1 MAVPNRP
8 NDPSRAQPETERAP
22 ASRSLFGSLF
32 NLFSRTEDPG
42 PVLPSP
48 SAIQRLKAEWL
59 MDSEGSQV
67 SGETEDIGSLEGESD
82 SASGSTGS
90 EESSSESGSSVKFNT
105 PEASGRSASTPPS
118 RSPAPLENQD
128 QRQLFTPA
136 QRMYIPRPSATTKN
150 FGAAPPAVPTPTPT
164 ATATTSLAAVTSS
177 SNSTPFTVPTP
188 NLPPPPTTAA
198 PSRSHGSFDW
208 THIIQTHPTSE
219 AWPRSLPRP
228 FPARPPTAAPR
239 PYDTPTELDRRGQ
252 RLRNLHPVRSQLTSS
267 SVPFPLEPALGPTTA
282 SETPVPVPRLPTL
295 RVETQHTPLD
305 TYLTTNDTVPS
316 PEPHIEHFA
325 GPNLNGWGGPA
336 REVGDPSRRRS
347 NSVDSHSPSVRFHPY
362 GATPSRPYHRSRSRV
377 EASPGRLT
385 QSRPP
390 QPPLARPIGPAKA
403 PPLRPPLGQRDLA
416 SKDHVLAN
424 PDVKATVSVP
434 AAVVDHAQREAS
446 SSTSQSGVLAHPDLS
461 PESAA
466 EKTLRIDKLEREV
479 HELRE
484 LLSRV
489 AKDRPLPIPAATTPK
504 RLIPTTGAE
513 PPKPADQPSVTPAF
527 PPPSAPPL
535 PILSTPAG
543 ATAAKPII
551 TRSLPLDMRE
561 SIRQRAATLQRTSR
575 SANHFSSSATAAA
588 DQSSNSKPTPKATTD
603 ASVITKTSATTPLVK
618 RWPPPPLPTGAQ
630 EATAGKVKMLDML
643 QEMKHVRLRQTNVC
657 WSPDRTTII
666 PKHKRKRSPGP
677 ASRSGLAAATAAATA
692 TTTNATSAGI
702 TKVGESR
709 SIALTTGTPSH
720 RVAAGPERLVA
731 GEGGDGPQRKRVCMR
746 NKENQSAVAGAPAS
760 TSAAAKARSFFR

>member
-1 MAVPNRP
+1 MAAPNRP

-48 SAIQRLKAEWL
+48 SAVQRLKAEWL

-67 SGETEDIGSLEGESD
+67 SEESEDIDSLEGESD

-90 EESSSESGSSVKFNT
+90 EESSSESGLSVKFNT
-105 PEASGRSASTPPS
+105 PEASHRSTSTPPA

-136 QRMYIPRPSATTKN
+136 QRMYIPRPSAATKH
-150 FGAAPPAVPTPTPT
+150 FGAVPPAVPTPTPT

-188 NLPPPPTTAA
+188 NLPPPPATAA

-252 RLRNLHPVRSQLTSS
+252 RLRNLHPVRSQLTGS
-267 SVPFPLEPALGPTTA
+267 SVPFPLEPVLGPTTT

-305 TYLTTNDTVPS
+305 TYLAATDTVPS

-336 REVGDPSRRRS
+336 REVGGPSRRRS

-377 EASPGRLT
+377 ETSPGRLT
-385 QSRPP
+385 RSRPP
-390 QPPLARPIGPAKA
+390 QSPLARPIGPAKA

-416 SKDHVLAN
+416 SKGHVSAK

-434 AAVVDHAQREAS
+434 AAVVDHTQREAS
-446 SSTSQSGVLAHPDLS
+446 SSTSQSGVLTHPDRS

-479 HELRE
+479 HELRA

-504 RLIPTTGAE
+504 RPTTGA
-513 PPKPADQPSVTPAF
+513 KPADRPPVTPAF

-535 PILSTPAG
+535 PTLSTPAG
-543 ATAAKPII
+543 ATAAKPIT

-575 SANHFSSSATAAA
+575 SVNQFSRPATAAA
-588 DQSSNSKPTPKATTD
+588 DQSSNSKPTPKTITD
-603 ASVITKTSATTPLVK
+603 TSVTTKTSATTPLVK
-618 RWPPPPLPTGAQ
+618 RRPPPPLPTGAQ

-677 ASRSGLAAATAAATA
+677 ASRSGLTAATTTT
-692 TTTNATSAGI
+692 TTTNATSAGK

-720 RVAAGPERLVA
+720 GVAAGLERLDA

-760 TSAAAKARSFFR
+760 TSATARARSFFR